1 MKGRQLWVEAAKLAV
16 YLLAVS
22 GLVFFVVFYV
32 GQRTLVDGSSME
44 PGLSD
49 GDHLI
54 VDKLSYRIHP
64 PGRYDIVV
72 FPYET
77 GVYFIKRVIGLPGE
91 RIKIDENGIIFVDG
105 EPLAESYGREVIR
118 DAGIFSEE
126 KKLGDGE
133 YFVLGDNRN
142 ESLDSRD
149 ERVGFV
155 REESIVGKAWFRT
168 YPADRIGPVR

>member
-1 MKGRQLWVEAAKLAV
+1 MTRRQMWAEAAKLAV
-16 YLLAVS
+16 YLLAVC
-22 GLVFFVVFYV
+22 GLVFVVLFYV

-44 PGLSD
+44 PALSD

-54 VDKLSYRIHP
+54 VDRLSYRFHS

-91 RIKIDENGIIFVDG
+91 RIRIDGNGVIYVDG

-118 DAGIFSEE
+118 DAGIFAEE
-126 KKLGDGE
+126 TELGDGE

-142 ESLDSRD
+142 ESMDSRD
-149 ERVGFV
+149 ERVGPV
-155 REESIVGKAWFRT
+155 REETMIGRAWLRT
-168 YPADRIGPVR
+168 YPVGRIGVVR

>member
-1 MKGRQLWVEAAKLAV
+1 MSRRQLWVEAVKLAV
-16 YLLAVS
+16 YLLAVG
-22 GLVFFVVFYV
+22 GLIFFIVFYV

-54 VDKLSYRIHP
+54 VDKLSYRLHP

-72 FPYET
+72 FSYET

-91 RIKIDENGIIFVDG
+91 CIKIDENGIIFVDG

-118 DAGIFSEE
+118 DAGIFAEE
-126 KKLGDGE
+126 TELGAGE

-149 ERVGFV
+149 ERVGPV
-155 REESIVGKAWFRT
+155 KEDAIIGKAWLRT
-168 YPADRIGPVR
+168 YPAGRIGLVR

>member
-1 MKGRQLWVEAAKLAV
+1 MKKQRLWVEAAKLAV

-22 GLVFFVVFYV
+22 GLVFFVIFYV
-32 GQRTLVDGSSME
+32 GQRMLVEGSSME
-44 PGLSD
+44 PGISD

-54 VDKLSYRIHP
+54 VDKLSYRMHSP
-64 PGRYDIVV
+64 ARYDIVV
-72 FPYET
+72 FPYEP

-91 RIKIDENGIIFVDG
+91 RIRIDENGIIFVDG

-118 DAGIFSEE
+118 DAGIFAEE
-126 KKLGDGE
+126 RELGEGE

-149 ERVGFV
+149 GRVGPV
-155 REESIVGKAWFRT
+155 REEAIVGRAWLRT
-168 YPADRIGPVR
+168 YPVSRIGPVR